1 MATAPSEEQ
10 RAMAARDGDVAPHRW
25 WGAAGG
31 AFLFLLSLYFMA
43 GGLELGLGS
52 PYRPGTGAFP
62 FFTGAI
68 LLVLAIV
75 IVVQDL
81 KGDGLAERPDWISFL
96 AISAALAVFALT
108 ADRFGLLPATFLTI
122 IIASVPDRSL
132 PFWGKAVLGVIVAA
146 GSWVLFIEALGLP
159 FKAFEGF

>member
-10 RAMAARDGDVAPHRW
+10 KAMAVRDGDVAPHRW

-75 IVVQDL
+75 IVVQDQT
-81 KGDGLAERPDWISFL
+81 GDGLAERPDWISFL

-132 PFWGKAVLGVIVAA
+132 PFWGKAVLGVVVAA

>member
-1 MATAPSEEQ
+1 MTNLPSH
-10 RAMAARDGDVAPHRW
+10 DPDVAAHRGNAGWHRW
-25 WGAAGG
+25 QGAAGG
-31 AFLFLLSLYFMA
+31 AFLLLLSLYFMT
-43 GGLELGLGS
+43 GGIELGLGS
-52 PYRPGTGAFP
+52 PFRPGTGAFP

-75 IVVQDL
+75 IVAQDL
-81 KGDGLAERPDWISFL
+81 RGEGIAERPDWISFA

-132 PFWGKAVLGVIVAA
+132 PFWGKAVLGVVVAA
-146 GSWVLFIEALGLP
+146 GSWVLFIKALGLP